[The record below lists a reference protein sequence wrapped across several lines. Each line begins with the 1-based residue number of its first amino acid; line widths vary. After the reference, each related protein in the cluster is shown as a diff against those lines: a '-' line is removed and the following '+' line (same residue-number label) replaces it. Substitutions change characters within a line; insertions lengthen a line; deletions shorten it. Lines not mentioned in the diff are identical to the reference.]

1 MDSIIKDYED
11 GSLDMV
17 TVLLYVQQLFPNFM
31 EWGKAVCA
39 NTDMIMCDSSSYICQ
54 SCSPHG
60 VGYASTIWFNQVRV
74 AQARGGRPL
83 PQ

>member
-31 EWGKAVCA
+31 E
-39 NTDMIMCDSSSYICQ
+39 
-54 SCSPHG
+54 
-60 VGYASTIWFNQVRV
+60 
-74 AQARGGRPL
+74 
-83 PQ
+83 